1 MTFITVF
8 IAATLGQLFSLWVVG
23 ALAHRQQM
31 KQADAIREA
40 FEQTVKEVEEQ
51 DRKMREYARMES

>member
-1 MTFITVF
+1 MTFLTVF
-8 IAATLGQLFSLWVVG
+8 AASMLGQLTSLWIIG
-23 ALAHRQQM
+23 AIAHRRQM

>member
-1 MTFITVF
+1 MTFLTIFV
-8 IAATLGQLFSLWVVG
+8 ASVLGQLTSLWVIG
-23 ALAHRQQM
+23 AIAHRRQQ
-31 KQADAIREA
+31 KQAEAIREA

>member
-1 MTFITVF
+1 MTFLTVF
-8 IAATLGQLFSLWVVG
+8 AASMLGQLTSLWIIG
-23 ALAHRQQM
+23 AIAHHRQK

>member
-1 MTFITVF
+1 MTFLTVF
-8 IAATLGQLFSLWVVG
+8 AASMLGQLASLWIIG
-23 ALAHRQQM
+23 AIAHQRQK

>member
-1 MTFITVF
+1 MTFFTVF
-8 IAATLGQLFSLWVVG
+8 AASMLGQLASLWIIG
-23 ALAHRQQM
+23 AIAHRRQM